1 MSNSLTYSLSDLPKD
16 FDWQYY
22 IDIHPDLQKAGI
34 STERQA
40 KYHYI
45 IHGKKENRVYKP
57 KTEDCIIANKI
68 IKNNSGYHKQ
78 INTQKV
84 VLFVQW
90 YDDSETKMNRIKCLK
105 NNIDNKYIDHI
116 HIFSDTQNLQDLF
129 SIIEGKYHISI
140 SFIEDRLSYKNWMEY
155 ANKHYAEYIKI
166 LANSDIY
173 FDKSIDTIR
182 YQEYNRHTMYAIT
195 RKDLSLTGE
204 IHESKDFFSD
214 SAPKTNPVYSH
225 DCWIYKNELKLHDLN
240 KMNLK
245 LGYDNCDRLLKKFIN
260 QERINFINLYPQIN
274 AIHIDYREYKNHKAY
289 DLNYN
294 PNQTTIYNI
303 NEYINIDVLSSFH
316 NKLECVA
323 LLLTGNEINDGQY
336 MDWIQ
341 TIISSIERCPSN
353 KFFTKQ
359 LDLCIFTKINQT
371 NSVDINLLRTY
382 FRNIKVIGLDIPP
395 QYDFYNELN
404 NLSDLKYGY
413 KSGPNYSFFQTFKY
427 LSIYNTTL
435 FLECDCYLSDDWI
448 ERIYNYSRF
457 IGSFWISGAL
467 YDGMNMFN
475 LHDIANQHINGGV
488 CLYATGCATLIN
500 FMKFCFNLLPE
511 YVLNYMDHIPYD
523 YLIYKI
529 IEDYF
534 DFDDHNREIWQFI
547 KRHYI
552 SNNLIYNYSTKSK
565 TDTQATVAS
574 LLNKHNY
581 AILHK
586 KKNNVGAVIDINDCA
601 NPPLD
606 FDYQFYFDTYPGT
619 QNYYLI
625 PDMDIVYSDRQRAY
639 HHYVL
644 YGKKLGYFKN
654 IIEQKKQENKPVEI
668 ARYASKILRD
678 Y

>member
-90 YDDSETKMNRIKCLK
+90 YDDFETKMNRIKCLQ

-116 HIFSDTQNLQDLF
+116 HIFSDTQNLQDLL

-140 SFIEDRLSYKNWMEY
+140 SFIGDRLSYKNWIEY
-155 ANKHYAEYIKI
+155 ANKHYPGYIKI

-173 FDKSIDTIR
+173 FDKTIDIIR
-182 YQEYNRHTMYAIT
+182 HQEYNRHTMYAIT

-225 DCWIYKNELKLHDLN
+225 DCWIYKDELKIYDLN
-240 KMNLK
+240 KIDFK
-245 LGYDNCDRLLKKFIN
+245 LGYDNCDRLLKKFIC
-260 QERINFINLYPQIN
+260 QERINFINLYPKIN
-274 AIHIDYREYKNHKAY
+274 AIHVDYREHKNHQTY
-289 DLNYN
+289 DLNYISN
-294 PNQTTIYNI
+294 HTTIYNI
-303 NEYINIDVLSSFH
+303 TEYINVDILSSF
-316 NKLECVA
+316 NNQLECVA

-336 MDWIQ
+336 IDWIQ
-341 TIISSIERCPSN
+341 TITDSIERYPSN

-371 NSVDINLLRTY
+371 DMVDINLLKKY
-382 FRNIKVIGLDIPP
+382 FRHIKVIGLDIPA
-395 QYDFYNELN
+395 QYDFYNHLN
-404 NLSDLKYGY
+404 SLSDLRYGY
-413 KSGPNYSFFQTFKY
+413 QSGPNYSFFQTFKY

-435 FLECDCYLSDDWI
+435 FLECDCYIADDWI
-448 ERIYNYSRF
+448 QKLYNYTRF
-457 IGSFWISGAL
+457 GGSFWISGSV
-467 YDGMNMFN
+467 YDGMNVFGY
-475 LHDIANQHINGGV
+475 HDIANQHLNGGV
-488 CLYATGCATLIN
+488 CLYATGCAAFIS

-511 YVLNYMDHIPYD
+511 YVSNYMDNIPYD

-534 DFDDHNREIWQFI
+534 DFDDNNRKIWQFI
-547 KRHYI
+547 KRQYTH
-552 SNNLIYNYSTKSK
+552 NNMIYNYSTKSK
-565 TDTQATVAS
+565 TDLQEDIVS
-574 LLNKHNY
+574 ISNKYNF
-581 AILHK
+581 AIIHK
-586 KKNNVGAVIDINDCA
+586 KKINIRSAITIEDCA
-601 NPPLD
+601 NPPID
-606 FDYQFYFDTYPGT
+606 FDHHFYFTSYPDTKS
-619 QNYYLI
+619 YYLVQ
-625 PDMDIVYSDRQRAY
+625 DGAATYSDKQRAY

-654 IIEQKKQENKPVEI
+654 YLEQKNN
-668 ARYASKILRD
+668 
-678 Y
+678 